1 METLSDT
8 RDREALTVSYHMEG
22 IHFDLLPPEQ
32 GRRIA
37 VSIQA
42 ACHGIRSEIMGSKD
56 PGLTELEFA
65 AACEDIALMLSELPN
80 PPGEGDEV

>member
-1 METLSDT
+1 MGTLSDT
-8 RDREALTVSYHMEG
+8 RDREALTVRYYMEG
-22 IHFDLLPPEQ
+22 IHFDILPAEQ

-56 PGLTELEFA
+56 PGLTDLEFA
-65 AACEDIALMLSELPN
+65 ETCEEIALTLSELAN
-80 PPGEGDEV
+80 PPSAGDGF